1 MSRSYSDPSSAA
13 AMSSKIHRHSGYLI
27 RAYYQY
33 FHDAH
38 PVLPPIHTI
47 EGFQGTSCVPEK
59 VIRVVQYIG
68 SHFLNAQGS
77 SAVPAGVREQGFG
90 RAKSDASLIQ
100 SEHMTNEE
108 KVRRILEFQAFSCLP
123 EKLQRGRETHT
134 TGISVDEETQIET
147 EDKEDGF
154 QVQCMLLLSISAH
167 AHGNFAYAMSIVRSA
182 TELAVKLGMHRSCF
196 ATTHGQGSVVLEE
209 MWRRT
214 YWELFVVESLL
225 SAQIEGTATL
235 YEINSDVPLPCDEE
249 MPYTRTNEVCLD
261 ILYVAKFDR
270 CELQLT
276 QRSDI
281 SALAVCQF
289 KT

>member
-1 MSRSYSDPSSAA
+1 MSRSYSDPSPAA
-13 AMSSKIHRHSGYLI
+13 AMSSRIRRHSGYFI

-47 EGFQGTSCVPEK
+47 EGFQGMPCVPEK

-68 SHFLNAQGS
+68 SHFLNAQS
-77 SAVPAGVREQGFG
+77 FSAVPAGVTEQGFG
-90 RAKSDASLIQ
+90 LAGSDASLIQ
-100 SEHMTNEE
+100 SEDMTNEE
-108 KVRRILEFQAFSCLP
+108 KARLILEFQAFSCLP
-123 EKLQRGRETHT
+123 EKLQRGRETYT
-134 TGISVDEETQIET
+134 TGISVDEETQTQTET
-147 EDKEDGF
+147 KYTEDGF

-167 AHGNFAYAMSIVRSA
+167 AHGNFAYAMSIVRLA
-182 TELAVKLGMHRSCF
+182 TELALKLGMHRSCF
-196 ATTHGQGSVVLEE
+196 ATTHGQGSPVLEE

-225 SAQIEGTATL
+225 SAQVEGTATL
-235 YEINSDVPLPCDEE
+235 YEIKSDVPLPCDEE

-261 ILYVAKFDR
+261 ILYVANFDR

-281 SALAVCQF
+281 IALTVC
-289 KT
+289 